1 MAKKYELITCRY
13 DNRSKNK
20 YQNEEVV
27 KIPGTKLDTLEDID
41 TFTSRFPYFTFEK
54 IMSNMYPDKNLYSI
68 RVTDTKSGI
77 SYFLKTVY
85 GDKELYKVLRMASK
99 RTIDTLT
106 GKRTVNMVPLG
117 EKIVYQTFSPIRE
130 ALMAK
135 DYNKVCSLINTRK
148 DYMSKMERF
157 CNSSYDES
165 AEDTNLFSL
174 EKEFCDYPV
183 FRDAY
188 IPRIKKKVTNLTIS
202 PKKVTTFKNNI
213 SVDKEPK
220 EAVVENLV
228 LLNQGEKE
236 EFLSEEEYQ
245 NSYGDS
251 ASYLGEGKKW
261 KI

>member
-1 MAKKYELITCRY
+1 M
-13 DNRSKNK
+13 
-20 YQNEEVV
+20 
-27 KIPGTKLDTLEDID
+27 
-41 TFTSRFPYFTFEK
+41 EK
-54 IMSNMYPDKNLYSI
+54 
-68 RVTDTKSGI
+68 
-77 SYFLKTVY
+77 
-85 GDKELYKVLRMASK
+85 
-99 RTIDTLT
+99 
-106 GKRTVNMVPLG
+106 
-117 EKIVYQTFSPIRE
+117 
-130 ALMAK
+130 
-135 DYNKVCSLINTRK
+135 
-148 DYMSKMERF
+148 F

-202 PKKVTTFKNNI
+202 PKKVTAFKNNI
-213 SVDKEPK
+213 FVDKEPK

-245 NSYGDS
+245 NSYGDN